1 VKTIPEIMADMGAI
15 TAAAEAEDR
24 SMDDPEIERYEA
36 LEADLLRANKSE
48 EIRKRHEAYKAPV
61 TGFPAVIR
69 PAPKGDAA
77 LEFAFG
83 RYLRTGFPNTDIAGL
98 FRTED
103 GERYAQTEGTPSAG
117 GYAVPDTF
125 RARLTEGRSAF
136 GGFMNLAENIT
147 TPDGRPM
154 PWPTII
160 AAVSTEADI
169 AAEGAASAAGA
180 DLVFGEASLGAY
192 KYTSTGTSNVALK
205 VSVELLQDAQF
216 DVAAFVARR
225 LGERIARKQAYDL
238 VRGSGSSEPLGIM
251 YGTDGDVATASG
263 SVPTYAKLNS
273 LVHAL
278 NPAYRESGATF
289 ILNDTTLGVLE
300 QIVDTIGRPIL
311 TQLTQGIE
319 SGPSGRQRGLL
330 LGYPYTID
338 QAIANLSNDVQGIG
352 FGNWSAAYVVRHVR
366 DVQILVNPYSTVGYV
381 QYDAWAR
388 MDGTVQDAAA
398 YVTMEGTT

>member
-1 VKTIPEIMADMGAI
+1 MAEMDAI
-15 TAAAEAEDR
+15 TEAAKAADR
-24 SMDDPEIERYEA
+24 SMDEPEIEQYEA
-36 LEADLLRANKSE
+36 LEADLLLANKSE
-48 EIRKRHEAYKAPV
+48 EIRKRHEVYKAPIL
-61 TGFPAVIR
+61 GFPAVIR
-69 PAPKGDAA
+69 PAPRGDEA

-83 RYLRTGFPNTDIAGL
+83 QYLRTGIGNADIAGL
-98 FRTED
+98 KF
-103 GERYAQTEGTPSAG
+103 AQTEGTPSAG

-136 GGFMNLAENIT
+136 GGFMNLAEQIT

-192 KYTSTGTSNVALK
+192 KYTSTGTGNVALK